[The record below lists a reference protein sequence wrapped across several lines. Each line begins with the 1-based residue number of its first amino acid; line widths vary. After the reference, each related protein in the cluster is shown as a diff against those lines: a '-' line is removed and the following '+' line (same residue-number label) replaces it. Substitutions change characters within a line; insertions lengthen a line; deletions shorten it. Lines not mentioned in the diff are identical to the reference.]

1 LIDILKITGEL
12 LKPITNGESLSMWVE
27 VWKYPRS
34 ADLKVRE
41 EINLVVVCED
51 EMNTV
56 FSSVM
61 INYMDVIQI
70 MLLFE

>member
-1 LIDILKITGEL
+1 
-12 LKPITNGESLSMWVE
+12 
-27 VWKYPRS
+27 
-34 ADLKVRE
+34 
-41 EINLVVVCED
+41 VVCED

-70 MLLFE
+70 MLLFEWEFCR